1 LTPTSLIIALVFLV
15 FFSAFSS
22 AAETAMMTINRYRLR
37 HLAKKNHKG
46 AMRVVHLLKRPDH
59 LLSAILISNTLANF
73 LVSAAST
80 ILVLQFFGELA
91 VLPVTLLMGLFV
103 LIFAEITPKTVAVLY
118 PERIAFFSSWPL
130 LVLLKIA
137 YPLIWLTSKMVHGLL
152 RMFRVKVDQKRTD
165 DLTGDEVRTLVYE
178 STGQLAISSKN
189 MMLGVLDLSG
199 VTINDIKVPKTSLK
213 AINIDESWENI
224 LTQLATAEH
233 TRLPIYSG
241 SIDNVKGILHLKKA
255 LNLAAKNKLDKKSL
269 LKIAEEAYF
278 ILESTP
284 LNIQLVNF
292 RQEKKRIGLVVD
304 EYGDIE
310 GLVTLEDILE
320 EIVGEFTTD
329 VPNTYKNITREK
341 DGGFVVDGNI
351 TIRELNRRMHWQF
364 STAGPV
370 TLSGLIIEYLET
382 IPDANIC
389 LTLDEYHMEVLQV
402 EENMIKRVRIW
413 STHPA
418 M

>member
-1 LTPTSLIIALVFLV
+1 MSATFLIIGLVFLI

-22 AAETAMMTINRYRLR
+22 AAETAMMTLNRYRLR
-37 HLAKKNHKG
+37 HLAKKKHRG
-46 AMRVVHLLKRPDH
+46 AVRVVHLLKRPDQ
-59 LLSAILISNTLANF
+59 LLGAILISNTLSNF
-73 LVSAAST
+73 LASAAST
-80 ILVLQFFGELA
+80 VLVLQFFGELA

-103 LIFAEITPKTVAVLY
+103 LIFAEIAPKTVAVLY

-130 LVLLKIA
+130 LLLLKIS
-137 YPLIWLTSKMVHGLL
+137 YPLIWLTSEMVHGLL
-152 RMFRVKVDQKRTD
+152 RMFRVNVDQKRTD
-165 DLTGDEVRTLVYE
+165 DLTGEEVRTLVYE
-178 STGQLAISSKN
+178 STGQLAMGSKS

-199 VTINDIKVPKTSLK
+199 VTVNDIKVHRTDVKG
-213 AINIDESWENI
+213 INIDESWEDI
-224 LTQLATAEH
+224 LAQLATAEH

-241 SIDNVKGILHLKKA
+241 SIDNVKGIVHLKKA

-269 LKIAEEAYF
+269 LKIAEEAHF

-341 DGGFVVDGNI
+341 NGSFIVDGNI
-351 TIRELNRRMHWQF
+351 TIRELNRRMQWRF
-364 STAGPV
+364 STTGPV
-370 TLSGLIIEYLET
+370 TLSGMIIEYLET

-389 LTLDEYHMEVLQV
+389 LTLDEYRIEVIQM
-402 EENMIKRVRIW
+402 EENMVKKVRIK
-413 STHPA
+413 TTTQ
-418 M
+418 